1 MNSSLIPSVLRRNRN
16 ARRQTLSVVGGLA
29 GLSPQHLS
37 EIESGSVDARLSTI
51 ERIARVL
58 GLAVMLV
65 PLDKASELRRYI
77 ATNGR
82 AFRTLRSGETEYD

>member
-1 MNSSLIPSVLRRNRN
+1 MHSLIPSTLRRNRN

-51 ERIARVL
+51 ERIADVL
-58 GLAVMLV
+58 GLSVMLV
-65 PLDKASELRRYI
+65 PLDKVVEVRRYL
-77 ATNGR
+77 ATDGR
-82 AFRTLRSGETEYD
+82 AFRTLRSGENDNG